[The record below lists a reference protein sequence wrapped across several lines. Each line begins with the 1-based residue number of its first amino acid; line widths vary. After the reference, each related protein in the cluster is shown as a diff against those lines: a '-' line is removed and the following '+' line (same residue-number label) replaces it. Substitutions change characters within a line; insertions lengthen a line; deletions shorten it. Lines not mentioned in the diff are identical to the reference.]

1 MGATAKLRIGLAED
15 NDLFRELLSGALS
28 QVEDFDVVIA
38 APSVTEFRDQF
49 AETPVDVALLDIALP
64 DGNGVGLARSL
75 RVDNPDLAVVL
86 LSAQDVLDLLSK
98 GSPMERKGWSYLSK
112 SSTTNLQILVNT
124 IRATAQ
130 GSCVIDPLLLEKK
143 LALDISPY
151 GALTKKQ
158 KEVLEGVA
166 RGLSNKQIA
175 EEMDLSV
182 ASIETHLT
190 GIYQTLEL
198 PEHANNRVAAV
209 LKYLELH
216 PSAQ

>member
-1 MGATAKLRIGLAED
+1 MTSDRKIRIGIAED
-15 NDLFRELLSGALS
+15 NDLFRDLLTNALS
-28 QVEDFDVVIA
+28 NVDDFEVVIS
-38 APSVTEFRDQF
+38 APSVSEFREQF
-49 AETPVDVALLDIALP
+49 AETNVDVALLDIALP

-75 RVDNPDLAVVL
+75 RASNPELAVVL

-98 GSPMERKGWSYLSK
+98 GSPMERKSWSYLSK
-112 SSTTNLQILVNT
+112 SSTTNLQIVLNT

-143 LALDISPY
+143 LALDVSPL
-151 GALTKKQ
+151 GSLTKKQ
-158 KEVLEGVA
+158 RAVLEGVA
-166 RGLSNKQIA
+166 QGLSNKQIA
-175 EEMDLSV
+175 ESMGLSIT
-182 ASIETHLT
+182 SIETHLT

-216 PSAQ
+216 PSA